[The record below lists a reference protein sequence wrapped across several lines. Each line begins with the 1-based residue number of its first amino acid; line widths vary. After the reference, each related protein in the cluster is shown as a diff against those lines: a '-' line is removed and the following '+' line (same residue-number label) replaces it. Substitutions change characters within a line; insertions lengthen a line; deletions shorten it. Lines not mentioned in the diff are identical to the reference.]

1 MRVSA
6 VLPVYGPTFA
16 TRREHLELI
25 IDSRFEIKL
34 VIVADSFEDK
44 DLSSLSKLIDTTES
58 TDVKLVTG
66 IFGNP
71 GSARNAGLELVDT
84 DWVCFWDSDDLP
96 KQDSFLRMI
105 ESADKEHF
113 QIAKGIYQIENANN
127 NQRVTVERE
136 FIDNESPERHLLDP
150 GIWRYAFSKKIY
162 QKVRFPPLKMGE
174 DQDFLVQALLSK
186 KPVYQSSEVVY
197 VYRIGHSP
205 QLSREKSAFVDAS
218 KSLELLKDLLDKH
231 RGDQLA
237 SRIILTSYLKQLF
250 SLIKHSG
257 IRNLDFHQS
266 KTVSVIFSSL
276 FRGVLVKPF
285 SMIVR
290 EALVRR

>member
-1 MRVSA
+1 VRVSA

-16 TRREHLELI
+16 TRREHLKLI
-25 IDSRFEIKL
+25 FDSRFEIKL
-34 VIVADSFEDK
+34 VIVADSFGEK
-44 DLSSLSKLIDTTES
+44 DLSSLSKLINTTES
-58 TDVKLVTG
+58 TDVNLVTG

-105 ESADKEHF
+105 KSADEEHF
-113 QIAKGIYQIENANN
+113 QIAKGTYQIENASN
-127 NQRVTVERE
+127 NQHVTVERE

-150 GIWRYAFSKKIY
+150 GLWRYAFSREIY

-174 DQDFLVQALLSK
+174 DQDFLVQALLFK

-197 VYRIGHSP
+197 VYRIGYSP
-205 QLSREKSAFVDAS
+205 QLSREKSSFDDAS
-218 KSLELLKDLLDKH
+218 KSLEILKDLLDKY
-231 RGDQLA
+231 RGDQLS

-250 SLIKHSG
+250 SIIKHSG

-276 FRGVLVKPF
+276 FRRDLVKPIL
-285 SMIVR
+285 MIIR
-290 EALVRR
+290 EALVRK

>member
-16 TRREHLELI
+16 TRREHLKLI
-25 IDSRFEIKL
+25 FDSRFEIKL
-34 VIVADSFEDK
+34 VIVADSFGEK
-44 DLSSLSKLIDTTES
+44 DLSSLSKLINTTES
-58 TDVKLVTG
+58 TDVNLVTG

-105 ESADKEHF
+105 KSADEEHF
-113 QIAKGIYQIENANN
+113 QIAKGTYQIENASN
-127 NQRVTVERE
+127 NQHVTVERE

-150 GIWRYAFSKKIY
+150 GLWRYAFSREIY

-174 DQDFLVQALLSK
+174 DQDFLVQALLFK

-197 VYRIGHSP
+197 VYRIGYSP
-205 QLSREKSAFVDAS
+205 QLSREKSSFDDAS
-218 KSLELLKDLLDKH
+218 KSLEILKDLLDKY
-231 RGDQLA
+231 RGDQLS

-250 SLIKHSG
+250 SIIKHSG

-276 FRGVLVKPF
+276 FRRDLVKPIL
-285 SMIVR
+285 MIIR
-290 EALVRR
+290 EALVRK

>member
-16 TRREHLELI
+16 TRREHLKLI
-25 IDSRFEIKL
+25 FDSRFDIKL
-34 VIVADSFEDK
+34 VIVADSFEEK
-44 DLSSLSKLIDTTES
+44 DLSSLSKLINTTES
-58 TDVKLVTG
+58 TDVNLVTG

-105 ESADKEHF
+105 KSADKQHF
-113 QIAKGIYQIENANN
+113 QIAKGTYQIENADN
-127 NQRVTVERE
+127 NQHVRVEKE
-136 FIDNESPERHLLDP
+136 FIDNECPERHLLDP
-150 GIWRYAFSKKIY
+150 GLWRYAFSREIY

-174 DQDFLVQALLSK
+174 DQDFLVQALLFK
-186 KPVYQSSEVVY
+186 KPIYQSSEVVY

-205 QLSREKSAFVDAS
+205 QLSREKASFDDAS
-218 KSLELLKDLLDKH
+218 KSLELLKDLLYKY
-231 RGDQLA
+231 RGDQLS

-250 SLIKHSG
+250 SVIKHSG

-266 KTVSVIFSSL
+266 KAVSVIFSSL
-276 FRGVLVKPF
+276 FRRVLVKPIL
-285 SMIVR
+285 MIIR
-290 EALVRR
+290 EALVRK